1 MPPYMVANI
10 TRWKRSG
17 AGGLAMSDLWQ
28 FSLGFYARPG
38 VAPALIAL
46 QDRDGCDVNLV
57 LYALWLGLDGCRLDP
72 AGLEAAAAAIAPL
85 QHGVVEPLRA
95 LRRRLKDDPDLE
107 VQRLRERVKALELE
121 GEEAI
126 QHRLAAL
133 SRPPA
138 TTDAAAAEA
147 NLALCLEP
155 RAAGSDE
162 AATLL
167 AALAAR

>member
-1 MPPYMVANI
+1 
-10 TRWKRSG
+10 
-17 AGGLAMSDLWQ
+17 MSDLWQ

-46 QDRDGCDVNLV
+46 QDRDGCDVNLI
-57 LYALWLGLDGCRLDP
+57 LYALWLGLDGRPIDP

-85 QHGVVEPLRA
+85 RHGVVEPLRA
-95 LRRRLKDDPDLE
+95 LRRRLKDDPDPE
-107 VQRLRERVKALELE
+107 VQRLRDRVKALELE

-126 QHRLAAL
+126 QRRLAAL
-133 SRPPA
+133 SRPPP
-138 TTDAAAAEA
+138 TTDAAAVEA
-147 NLALCLEP
+147 NLALCLGP

-167 AALAAR
+167 GALAAR